1 MPKIKT
7 NKSVVKRFHFSS
19 PKTGKG
25 RVKKVLQR
33 RAGQDHFN
41 ARESTVITKRKRRDK
56 EISKSFHKT
65 IKTLSGVK
73 K

>member
-7 NKSVVKRFHFSS
+7 NKSVTKRFRFSA
-19 PKTGKG
+19 PKIGTG
-25 RVKKVLQR
+25 RAKKVIQR
-33 RAGQDHFN
+33 RSGQDHFN

-65 IKTLSGVK
+65 IRTLAGVK